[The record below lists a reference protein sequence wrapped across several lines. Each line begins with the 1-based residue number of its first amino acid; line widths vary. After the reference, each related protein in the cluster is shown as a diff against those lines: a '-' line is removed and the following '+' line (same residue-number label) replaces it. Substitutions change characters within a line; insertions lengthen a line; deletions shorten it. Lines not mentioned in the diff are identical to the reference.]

1 MVFVAG
7 CLVIVIW
14 PTFWALGL
22 SLTVIAVAKV
32 IYDPA
37 MQAYIGDVVEYG
49 QRGRILSITEL
60 SWAGAFFLGVPAIG
74 FVIARRGWTAP
85 FFWLALL
92 GIGGAILLWQV
103 LPRPAADN
111 RTSQA
116 TSLRKTINIIK
127 KEKVIWAAAS
137 YLLLVMAANEL
148 LLVIYGLWMEDNF
161 SLSLTSLGL
170 ATAVIGGAELSG
182 EVLTAISV
190 DRIGKR
196 RFVLI
201 TGLATGF
208 MYVAV
213 PFANLSLLAAL
224 VTLFILFLFF
234 EMTVVGGVPLLTEL
248 VPTARGIVMSV
259 ALAAGGLG
267 RALGALIGPQI
278 WLQGG
283 MAALGL
289 TSAVL
294 MMFSMVILA
303 LWVREGVE
311 SQNQDDGYGPIH
323 G

>member
-14 PTFWALGL
+14 PTFWTLGL

>member
-1 MVFVAG
+1 
-7 CLVIVIW
+7 L
-14 PTFWALGL
+14 
-22 SLTVIAVAKV
+22 K
-32 IYDPA
+32 
-37 MQAYIGDVVEYG
+37 
-49 QRGRILSITEL
+49 
-60 SWAGAFFLGVPAIG
+60 
-74 FVIARRGWTAP
+74 
-85 FFWLALL
+85 
-92 GIGGAILLWQV
+92 
-103 LPRPAADN
+103 
-111 RTSQA
+111 
-116 TSLRKTINIIK
+116 KTINIIK

-137 YLLLVMAANEL
+137 YILLVMAANEL

-161 SLSLTSLGL
+161 SLSLTALGL
-170 ATAVIGGAELSG
+170 ATAVIGAAELSG

-201 TGLATGF
+201 AGLVTVF

-213 PFANLSLLAAL
+213 PFANLSLLTAL

-267 RALGALIGPQI
+267 RAFGALIGPQI

-283 MAALGL
+283 MVALGL

-311 SQNQDDGYGPIH
+311 SQNLDDDYGPIH